1 MGDSSVDTGP
11 GGWEPEP
18 IVDLTDASGAT
29 TPIRTAPRPAAS
41 ATDATEVADTA
52 DIRDGS
58 EVLAVDQPVDTRER
72 LVRAAAE
79 VFREKGYTGTRV
91 VDIARRAGFTSGAL
105 YAHFDNRSELLAEA
119 LAVENARR
127 IDAISEQLASRD
139 AAAVT
144 EAAAAL
150 AGLVAMP
157 TASADELL
165 MDGLAISSREPRVR
179 QRLGESLAGLAEA
192 VESRLACRPARAGS
206 HLDDRPDVVA
216 YLAVLMILGS
226 TSVRVVGLQH
236 LVPPELEGVLAEV
249 LGALGFEDGAA
260 N

>member
-1 MGDSSVDTGP
+1 MDDSSVDTGP

-18 IVDLTDASGAT
+18 IVDLTDASGASA
-29 TPIRTAPRPAAS
+29 PIRTAIRS
-41 ATDATEVADTA
+41 VSSGTDVTD
-52 DIRDGS
+52 
-58 EVLAVDQPVDTRER
+58 VLDVDEPVDTRER

-105 YAHFDNRSELLAEA
+105 YAHFDNRAELLAEA

-144 EAAAAL
+144 EAAAVL

-157 TASADELL
+157 TTTADELL
-165 MDGLAISSREPRVR
+165 VDGLAISSREPRVQ
-179 QRLGESLAGLAEA
+179 QRLGESLAGLVEA
-192 VESRLACRPARAGS
+192 VEARLSCRPARAGS
-206 HLDDRPDVVA
+206 HLDDRPAVVA
-216 YLAVLMILGS
+216 YLAVLLILGS

-236 LVPPELEGVLAEV
+236 LAPAELESALGEL
-249 LGALGFEDGAA
+249 LGALGFEDGTAP
-260 N
+260 